1 MRNNPIKHTTE
12 MEKRKLARFRAMTR
26 NVRTGTSVAL
36 WVCMLATIILLAA
49 SFIVPPTGEI
59 SPSALRGGSLLFAF
73 AALMEAREAILEGF
87 GFKLT
92 HGDTTI
98 IVEDSDGPAP
108 EEEIKKEE

>member
-1 MRNNPIKHTTE
+1 
-12 MEKRKLARFRAMTR
+12 MEKRKLARFRALAR
-26 NVRTGTSVAL
+26 NVRTSTTVAL
-36 WVCMLATIILLAA
+36 WVCMIAAIGLLAA

-59 SPSALRGGSLLFAF
+59 SPSTLKGGSLLFAF

-98 IVEDSDGPAP
+98 VVKDTDGKSNNETED
-108 EEEIKKEE
+108 

>member
-1 MRNNPIKHTTE
+1 

-26 NVRTGTSVAL
+26 NVRAGTSIAL
-36 WVCMLATIILLAA
+36 WVCMTATIGLLVA

-59 SPSALRGGSLLFAF
+59 SPSALKGGSLLFAF

-92 HGDTTI
+92 HGNTTVVIKDT
-98 IVEDSDGPAP
+98 DGSAAGQPVTENET
-108 EEEIKKEE
+108 EE